1 MAKKNYTEEQKAEI
15 LKRAAETSIA
25 NAAKEFA
32 VSAVTIS
39 RWKAADKTTAV
50 KIETKKKTRAA
61 GRKAKEKVE
70 TAAAEKKTRRAAK
83 KADAAETAEVVKEV
97 VEEKKEEVKAAAEEK
112 AEETKKKTRAAGRKA
127 KETVEKPV
135 KKAAAKAKAAKM
147 EIIVQSPF
155 GHEIS
160 AEDIAAK
167 FPKGTE
173 KVYIRVDQNK
183 LYWVGTDGTTGDV
196 DIW

>member
-97 VEEKKEEVKAAAEEK
+97 VEEKKEEIKAAAEE
-112 AEETKKKTRAAGRKA
+112 KA